1 MNRSGLRFVAISR
14 RTVVERI
21 GAVVT
26 AVAATVAFVL
36 ILPAGEA
43 HAQSTPSGPSSAKV
57 FELVI
62 MDGRLV
68 AASNTIKVKKG
79 DDVEL
84 RWSSDRSITLHLH
97 GYDIERK
104 VAPQSTAAMVFKA
117 KLPGRFPVSE
127 HQHGSRQERTLLYLE
142 VHP

>member
-1 MNRSGLRFVAISR
+1 MSR
-14 RTVVERI
+14 RIVVERI
-21 GAVVT
+21 GA
-26 AVAATVAFVL
+26 AVAWVAAAGALVL

-43 HAQSTPSGPSSAKV
+43 HAQSTPSDPSSAKV

-62 MDGRLV
+62 KDGRLV
-68 AASNTIKVKKG
+68 AASNTIKVKRG

-84 RWSSDRSITLHLH
+84 RWSSDRPITLHLH

-104 VAPQSTAAMVFKA
+104 VAPQSTAAMAFKA

-127 HQHGSRQERTLLYLE
+127 HQHGSRHERTLLYLE